1 MTKRI
6 WFSRTLILMVALLV
20 TACAKNPV
28 TGKNQL
34 MLMGED
40 WDKQVG
46 QQQYLPLR
54 QMQGGDYVVDKGV
67 ETYVRQVGNKV
78 AKASGRNLPYEF
90 NVINS
95 SVPNAWAL
103 PSGKIS
109 INRGLLTELNNEA
122 ELAAV
127 LGHEVVHAAARHG
140 AAQQSK
146 GVGLQG
152 AVVLATVIGQREGV
166 GDLASMGS
174 MLGAQLISSRYGR
187 SAELES
193 DLYGM
198 EYMSAAGYDPQGAVQ
213 LQQTFVRLSEG
224 RKTDFVSGLFASHPP
239 SQQRVQ
245 ANIATAQRLPKG
257 GELGVAR
264 YKRAMAR
271 MRKAAPAYDKFDE
284 AKKSMKAGNQK
295 QALSLVNQAIRIEP
309 NEALFHSAL
318 GDFEMEKNNPRG
330 AKRHY
335 DRAVSLNNQLFYLY
349 VQRGNM
355 YQSIKNYKSAKVD
368 YERSLKLLPTADAHL
383 GLGKIAQAGNQM
395 DQAKSHYTAASGAQ
409 SPAGREATD
418 RLLAL
423 DLGANPDKYVQVRHG
438 ITKQGTLGIEL
449 INKTSRPLGSIQ
461 LAIQSINGQ
470 TSQSQN
476 ISGSVAA
483 GQSRIVDT
491 GRRITEV
498 QAKALVVKLLRAK
511 VVPN

>member
-6 WFSRTLILMVALLV
+6 WFSRTLILMVALFV

-28 TGKNQL
+28 TGRNQL

-187 SAELES
+187 AAELES

-224 RKTDFVSGLFASHPP
+224 RKTDFFSGLFASHPP

-257 GELGVAR
+257 GELGEAR
-264 YKRAMAR
+264 YKKVMAR

-295 QALSLVNQAIRIEP
+295 QALALVNQAIRIEP

-355 YQSIKNYKSAKVD
+355 YQSIRNYKSAKVD

-383 GLGKIAQAGNQM
+383 GLGKIAQAGSQM
-395 DQAKSHYTAASGAQ
+395 DQAKRHYTAASGAQ
-409 SPAGREATD
+409 SPAGQEATD

-423 DLGANPDKYVQVRHG
+423 DLGSNPDKYVQVRHG

-449 INKTSRPLGSIQ
+449 INKTSRPLGGIQ
-461 LAIQSINGQ
+461 LAIQSTNGR

-476 ISGSVAA
+476 INGSVAA
-483 GQSRIVDT
+483 GKSRIVDT
-491 GRRITEV
+491 GRRITEA
-498 QAKALVVKLLRAK
+498 QAQALVVKLLSAK

>member
-1 MTKRI
+1 MTTQAWYSRI
-6 WFSRTLILMVALLV
+6 LILAMALFV
-20 TACAKNPV
+20 SACAKNPV
-28 TGKNQL
+28 TGQNQL

-40 WDKQVG
+40 WDRQIG
-46 QQQYLPLR
+46 QQQYAPLR

-67 ETYVRQVGNKV
+67 EAYVRRVGQRV

-146 GVGLQG
+146 GAGLQMG
-152 AVVLATVIGQREGV
+152 VAIATVVGQREGV
-166 GDLASMGS
+166 GDLARVGS
-174 MLGAQLISSRYGR
+174 MIGAQLINSRYGR
-187 SAELES
+187 AAELES

-198 EYMSAAGYDPQGAVQ
+198 EYMSAAGYNPQGAVQ

-224 RKTDFVSGLFASHPP
+224 RQTDFVSGLFASHPP

-245 ANIATAQRLPKG
+245 ANMATAARLPKG
-257 GELGVAR
+257 GDLGEER

-271 MRKAAPAYDKFDE
+271 MRKAKPAYDNYDK
-284 AKKSMKAGNQK
+284 AKKAMKAGNNS
-295 QALSLVNQAIRIEP
+295 QALSLVKQAIRVEP

-318 GDFEMEKNNPRG
+318 GDFEMEKRNPRG

-335 DRAVSLNNQLFYLY
+335 DRAISLNSELFLLY

-355 YQSIKNYKSAKVD
+355 HQASRNYNAATADYQ
-368 YERSLKLLPTADAHL
+368 RSLKLLPTADAHL
-383 GLGKIAQAGNQM
+383 GLGKIAQAGKNLEQAKKYYAQAA
-395 DQAKSHYTAASGAQ
+395 QAKS
-409 SPAGREATD
+409 PAGEEATD

-423 DLGANPDKYVQVRHG
+423 DLSDNPQKYVQVRHG
-438 ITKQGTLGIEL
+438 VTKQGTLGIEL
-449 INKTSRPLGSIQ
+449 INKTSRALGGIQ
-461 LAIQSINGQ
+461 IAMQSRAGGSGQ
-470 TSQSQN
+470 TQN
-476 ISGSVAA
+476 ISGSLAP
-483 GQSRIVDT
+483 GKSRVIDT
-491 GRRITEV
+491 GRRISQQQSNE
-498 QAKALVVKLLRAK
+498 LVFRMIRAK

>member
-6 WFSRTLILMVALLV
+6 WFTRALILLAALFA

-28 TGKNQL
+28 TGQNQL

-40 WDKQVG
+40 WDRQIG
-46 QQQYLPLR
+46 QSQYLPLR

-67 ETYVRQVGNKV
+67 ETYVRQVGNRV

-152 AVVLATVIGQREGV
+152 AVVLATVVGQREGV
-166 GDLASMGS
+166 GDLARMGS
-174 MLGAQLISSRYGR
+174 MIGAQLISSRYGR

-198 EYMSAAGYDPQGAVQ
+198 QYMSAAGYDPQGAVQ

-224 RKTDFVSGLFASHPP
+224 RKTDFISGMFASHPP

-245 ANIATAQRLPKG
+245 ANIATAAKLPKG
-257 GELGVAR
+257 GQLGEER

-271 MRKAAPAYDKFDE
+271 MRKAAPAYKKYDD
-284 AKKSMKAGNQK
+284 AKKSMKAGNK
-295 QALSLVNQAIRIEP
+295 QQARTLVQQAIRIEP
-309 NEALFHSAL
+309 NEALFHAAL
-318 GDFEMEKNNPRG
+318 GDFEMDKNNPRG
-330 AKRHY
+330 AKRYY
-335 DRAVSLNNQLFYLY
+335 DRAISLNNQLFYLY

-355 YQSIKNYKSAKVD
+355 YEKLRNYKSAKAD
-368 YERSLKLLPTADAHL
+368 YDRSLKLLPTAEANL
-383 GLGKIAQAGNQM
+383 GLGKIEQASNRVE
-395 DQAKSHYTAASGAQ
+395 QAKKYYAAAAGAK
-409 SPAGREATD
+409 SPAGEEATD

-423 DLGANPDKYVQVRHG
+423 DLGANPQKYVQVRHG

-449 INKTSRPLGSIQ
+449 INKTSRPIGGIQ
-461 LAIQSINGQ
+461 IAIQSRRGE
-470 TSQSQN
+470 TGRAQN
-476 ISGSVAA
+476 INGSVAA
-483 GQSRIVDT
+483 GKSRIVDT
-491 GRRITEV
+491 GRRISEA
-498 QAKALVVKLLRAK
+498 QAKDLVIKLMRAK
-511 VVPN
+511 VAPN

>member
-6 WFSRTLILMVALLV
+6 WFTRTFILLVALFA

-28 TGKNQL
+28 TGQNQL

-40 WDKQVG
+40 WDKQIG

-67 ETYVRQVGNKV
+67 ETYVRQVGNRV
-78 AKASGRNLPYEF
+78 AKASGRKLPYEF

-152 AVVLATVIGQREGV
+152 AVVLATVVGQREGV
-166 GDLASMGS
+166 GDLARMGS
-174 MLGAQLISSRYGR
+174 MIGAQLITSRYGR

-198 EYMSAAGYDPQGAVQ
+198 QYMSAAGYDPQGAVK
-213 LQQTFVRLSEG
+213 LQETFVRLSEG
-224 RKTDFVSGLFASHPP
+224 RESDFISGLFASHPP

-245 ANIATAQRLPKG
+245 ANIATAAKLPKG
-257 GELGVAR
+257 GDLGEAR

-271 MRKAAPAYDKFDE
+271 MRKAQPAYKKFDD
-284 AKKSMKAGNQK
+284 AKKAIKAGNKK
-295 QALSLVNQAIRIEP
+295 QAISLINQAIRIEP

-318 GDFEMEKNNPRG
+318 GDFEMENNNPRG
-330 AKRHY
+330 AKRYY
-335 DRAVSLNNQLFYLY
+335 DRAISLNNELFYLY

-355 YQSIKNYKSAKVD
+355 YQKLRNFKSAKID
-368 YERSLKLLPTADAHL
+368 FERSIKLLPTADAHL
-383 GLGKIAQAGNQM
+383 GLGKIEQAANRIEE
-395 DQAKSHYTAASGAQ
+395 AKKYYTAASGAK
-409 SPAGREATD
+409 SPAGEEATD

-423 DLGANPDKYVQVRHG
+423 DLGDNPQKYVQVRHG

-449 INKTSRPLGSIQ
+449 INKTSRPLGGIQ
-461 LAIQSINGQ
+461 IAINSKNEG
-470 TSQSQN
+470 TGRAQN
-476 ISGSVAA
+476 INGSVAA
-483 GQSRIVDT
+483 GQSRVVDT
-491 GRRITEV
+491 GRRISEV
-498 QAKALVVKLLRAK
+498 QAKDLVIKLIRAK